1 MKDVIYAKLFEPS
14 YSSKQK
20 DFLELYCGDASPVET
35 DIENVKNRLK
45 SQREK
50 NIKNLHRSA
59 AKFQKALAA
68 CESIQAY
75 FADNDDE
82 ACAIIKTAIADD
94 KKVCINNSGTVQ
106 EISDKLLIQGI
117 ELVPTYF
124 SDQAIEENRF
134 QHSWQLPDLKIQPVE
149 NWFSIQKKFRICNRP
164 ADISSYDVTALIG
177 INSAASDDGTLF
189 LLQHSSNIEKLLQS
203 KQIIFLVGLE
213 KIVENQDEAK
223 FQTGWAGNF
232 GLQYVLMNLEKTAE
246 TENSNAGQTD
256 ITFNRKSRNHPVITV
271 IILDNGRSKLL
282 DTPFE
287 DVLHCISCRS
297 CISGCP
303 NYKFFGKSLGRYP
316 QQYLFLHLIG
326 KIDNID
332 LCSYCNNCS
341 FDCPVGIDL
350 AKMNSLAKG
359 IAHSPLERV
368 QNKLMGN
375 PEMLAN
381 LTKAT
386 LPFAQHLSKNRIV
399 KLLTEKTIGIHRDR
413 PLPLYDKVKMVA
425 PKKQREI
432 QNKKPLIYYPGCW
445 ANFFEHD
452 VYNATQ
458 KLFGLI
464 GYQLIIPTTKCCGL
478 PLIASGEIESARK
491 KANRVVRQLSKTYP
505 EADIITTCPS
515 CSLALKK
522 DYVDLGIPNAE
533 ALAKRVYDVQEY
545 IFNLEEVRTGQLK
558 FKKSSA
564 TIGYHLPCHQ
574 RVQNLSQAATNALT
588 LIPGLS
594 VTEIDRGCCGIS
606 GTFGQKKKNYDYSM
620 ETGREMFNAIE
631 EKDDAMICTECGPC
645 KMQIVHGT
653 QKKTVH
659 PITLLADRAYLAKQK
674 ESK

>member
-1 MKDVIYAKLFEPS
+1 
-14 YSSKQK
+14 
-20 DFLELYCGDASPVET
+20 
-35 DIENVKNRLK
+35 
-45 SQREK
+45 
-50 NIKNLHRSA
+50 
-59 AKFQKALAA
+59 
-68 CESIQAY
+68 
-75 FADNDDE
+75 
-82 ACAIIKTAIADD
+82 
-94 KKVCINNSGTVQ
+94 
-106 EISDKLLIQGI
+106 
-117 ELVPTYF
+117 
-124 SDQAIEENRF
+124 
-134 QHSWQLPDLKIQPVE
+134 LPDLKFQPVE

-164 ADISSYDVTALIG
+164 VDISNYDATALIG
-177 INSAASDDGTLF
+177 VNSAASDDGTLF

-223 FQTGWAGNF
+223 FQTRWAGNF
-232 GLQYVLMNLEKTAE
+232 GLQYVLMNLEKTVE
-246 TENSNAGQTD
+246 TETSNPGQTD
-256 ITFNRKSRNHPVITV
+256 ITFSRKSRSHPVITV

-282 DTPFE
+282 ETPFE

-326 KIDNID
+326 KLDNID

-359 IAHSPLERV
+359 IAHSPLERF
-368 QNKLMGN
+368 QNKLIGN

-413 PLPLYDKVKMVA
+413 PLPLYDKVKMVP
-425 PKKQREI
+425 PKNRREK
-432 QNKKPLIYYPGCW
+432 QNKKLLIYYPGCW

-464 GYQLIIPTTKCCGL
+464 DYQLIIPTTKCCGL
-478 PLIASGEIESARK
+478 PLIASGEIESAKK
-491 KANRVVRQLSKTYP
+491 KANRVVRQLSKIYP
-505 EADIITTCPS
+505 DADIITTCPS

-522 DYVDLGIPNAE
+522 DYIDLGIPGAE
-533 ALAKRVYDVQEY
+533 ALAKRVCDVQEY
-545 IFNLEEVRTGQLK
+545 IFNLEEVRMGQLK
-558 FKKSSA
+558 FKRSSA

-574 RVQNLSQAATNALT
+574 RVQNLNQAAMNVLT

-606 GTFGQKKKNYDYSM
+606 GTFGQKKKTYNYSM

-631 EKDDAMICTECGPC
+631 EKENTMICTECGPC

-659 PITLLADRAYLAKQK
+659 PIALLADRVYLAKQK

>member
-20 DFLELYCGDASPVET
+20 DFLEHYCGDGKPAET
-35 DIENVKNRLK
+35 DIEDVKNRLK
-45 SQREK
+45 SQRTK
-50 NIKNLHRSA
+50 NVQDLHRSA

-68 CESIQAY
+68 CESIQTY
-75 FADNDDE
+75 FADNDDG
-82 ACAIIKTAIADD
+82 ACAVIKTVIADD

-106 EISDKLLIQGI
+106 EISDKLQTQGI

-124 SDQAIEENRF
+124 SDQAIKENRF
-134 QHSWQLPDLKIQPVE
+134 QHSWQLPDLKFQPVE

-164 ADISSYDVTALIG
+164 ADISSYDATALIG
-177 INSAASDDGTLF
+177 VNSAASDDGTLF

-213 KIVENQDEAK
+213 KIVENQYEAK
-223 FQTGWAGNF
+223 FQTRWAGNF
-232 GLQYVLMNLEKTAE
+232 GLQYVLMNLEKTADTE
-246 TENSNAGQTD
+246 TSNPDETD
-256 ITFNRKSRNHPVITV
+256 TDFTRKSKSHPKITV
-271 IILDNGRSKLL
+271 IILDNGRSKLI

-316 QQYLFLHLIG
+316 QQYLFLYLIG

-332 LCSYCNNCS
+332 LCSYCKNCS

-368 QNKLMGN
+368 RNRLIGN

-381 LTKAT
+381 LTKAA
-386 LPFAQHLSKNRIV
+386 LPFARHLSKNRIV

-413 PLPLYDKVKMVA
+413 PLPVYDKIKMVD
-425 PKKQREI
+425 PKGQMEKQY
-432 QNKKPLIYYPGCW
+432 KKPLIYYPGCW

-458 KLFGLI
+458 KVFGLI
-464 GYQLIIPTTKCCGL
+464 DYQLIIPTTKCCGL
-478 PLIASGEIESARK
+478 PLIASGEIESAKK
-491 KANRVVRQLSKTYP
+491 KANRVVKQLSETYP
-505 EADIITTCPS
+505 DADIITTCPS

-522 DYVDLGIPNAE
+522 DYIDLGIPGAE
-533 ALAKRVYDVQEY
+533 ALSKRVYDVQEY
-545 IFNLEEVRTGQLK
+545 IFNLEEVRTDRLK
-558 FKKSSA
+558 FKGSNA

-574 RVQNLSQAATNALT
+574 RVQNHNQAAMNALT

-606 GTFGQKKKNYDYSM
+606 GTFGQKKKTYHYSM
-620 ETGREMFNAIE
+620 ETGHEMFNAIE
-631 EKDDAMICTECGPC
+631 EKDDTMICTECGPC

-659 PITLLADRAYLAKQK
+659 PITLLADLAYLN
-674 ESK
+674 E

>member
-20 DFLELYCGDASPVET
+20 DFLEHYCGDGKPIET

-45 SQREK
+45 SQRAK
-50 NIKNLHRSA
+50 NIKDLHRSA
-59 AKFQKALAA
+59 AKFQKALAGS
-68 CESIQAY
+68 ESIQTY

-82 ACAIIKTAIADD
+82 ACAIIKTVIADD

-106 EISDKLLIQGI
+106 EISDRISN
-117 ELVPTYF
+117 F
-124 SDQAIEENRF
+124 S
-134 QHSWQLPDLKIQPVE
+134 LLKIG
-149 NWFSIQKKFRICNRP
+149 FRFKKNSGFAIDPLIYPIMMLRRLSVSTVRLLTMAPCFYYSTHP
-164 ADISSYDVTALIG
+164 ISKSFYNQSRSYFL
-177 INSAASDDGTLF
+177 SAWRKSLKTR
-189 LLQHSSNIEKLLQS
+189 
-203 KQIIFLVGLE
+203 
-213 KIVENQDEAK
+213 DEAK
-223 FQTGWAGNF
+223 FQTRWAGNF
-232 GLQYVLMNLEKTAE
+232 GLQYVLMNLEKTVE
-246 TENSNAGQTD
+246 TETSNPGQTD
-256 ITFNRKSRNHPVITV
+256 ITFSRKSRSHPVITV

-282 DTPFE
+282 ETPFE

-326 KIDNID
+326 KLDNID

-359 IAHSPLERV
+359 IAHSPLERF
-368 QNKLMGN
+368 QNKLIGN

-413 PLPLYDKVKMVA
+413 PLPLYDKVKMVP
-425 PKKQREI
+425 PKNRREK
-432 QNKKPLIYYPGCW
+432 QNKKLLIYYPGCW

-464 GYQLIIPTTKCCGL
+464 DYQLIIPTTKCCGL
-478 PLIASGEIESARK
+478 PLIASGEIESAKK
-491 KANRVVRQLSKTYP
+491 KANRVVRQLSKIYP
-505 EADIITTCPS
+505 DADIITTCPS

-522 DYVDLGIPNAE
+522 DYIDLGIPGAE
-533 ALAKRVYDVQEY
+533 ALAKRVCDVQEY
-545 IFNLEEVRTGQLK
+545 IFNLEEVRMGQLK
-558 FKKSSA
+558 FKRSSA

-574 RVQNLSQAATNALT
+574 RVQNLNQAAMNVLT

-606 GTFGQKKKNYDYSM
+606 GTFGQKKKTYNYSM

-631 EKDDAMICTECGPC
+631 EKENTMICTECGPC

-659 PITLLADRAYLAKQK
+659 PIALLADRVYLAKQK

>member
-20 DFLELYCGDASPVET
+20 DFLEHYCGDGKPIET

-45 SQREK
+45 SQRAK
-50 NIKNLHRSA
+50 NIKDLHRSA
-59 AKFQKALAA
+59 AKFQKALAGS
-68 CESIQAY
+68 ESIQTY

-82 ACAIIKTAIADD
+82 ACAIIKTVIADD

-106 EISDKLLIQGI
+106 EISDKLQTQGI

-124 SDQAIEENRF
+124 SDQAIKENRF
-134 QHSWQLPDLKIQPVE
+134 QHSWQLPDLKFQPVE
-149 NWFSIQKKFRICNRP
+149 NWFSIQKKRP
-164 ADISSYDVTALIG
+164 VDISNYDATALIG
-177 INSAASDDGTLF
+177 VNSAASDDGTLF

-223 FQTGWAGNF
+223 FQTRWAGNF
-232 GLQYVLMNLEKTAE
+232 GLQYVLMNLEKTVE
-246 TENSNAGQTD
+246 TETSNPGQTD
-256 ITFNRKSRNHPVITV
+256 ITFSRKSRSHPVITV

-282 DTPFE
+282 ETPFE

-326 KIDNID
+326 KLDNID

-359 IAHSPLERV
+359 IAHSPLERF
-368 QNKLMGN
+368 QNKLIGN

-413 PLPLYDKVKMVA
+413 PLPLYDKVKMVP
-425 PKKQREI
+425 PKNRREK
-432 QNKKPLIYYPGCW
+432 QNKKLLIYYPGCW

-464 GYQLIIPTTKCCGL
+464 DYQLIIPTTKCCGL
-478 PLIASGEIESARK
+478 PLIASGEIESAKK
-491 KANRVVRQLSKTYP
+491 KANRVVRQLSKIYP
-505 EADIITTCPS
+505 DADIITTCPS

-522 DYVDLGIPNAE
+522 DYIDLGIPGAE
-533 ALAKRVYDVQEY
+533 ALAKRVCDVQEY
-545 IFNLEEVRTGQLK
+545 IFNLEEVRMGQLK
-558 FKKSSA
+558 FKRSSA

-574 RVQNLSQAATNALT
+574 RVQNLNQAAMNVLT

-606 GTFGQKKKNYDYSM
+606 GTFGQKKKTYNYSM

-631 EKDDAMICTECGPC
+631 EKENTMICTECGPC

-659 PITLLADRAYLAKQK
+659 PIALLADRVYLAKQK